1 MTHISQSFDKLFGH
15 HCDAN
20 PGGIIVMLIRIFVY
34 LDMLDFKFKKK
45 QKIADLL
52 REARGI
58 ARAFARLVL
67 KIQKFTCRCI
77 VT

>member
-1 MTHISQSFDKLFGH
+1 
-15 HCDAN
+15 
-20 PGGIIVMLIRIFVY
+20 MLIRIFVY

-77 VT
+77 LT